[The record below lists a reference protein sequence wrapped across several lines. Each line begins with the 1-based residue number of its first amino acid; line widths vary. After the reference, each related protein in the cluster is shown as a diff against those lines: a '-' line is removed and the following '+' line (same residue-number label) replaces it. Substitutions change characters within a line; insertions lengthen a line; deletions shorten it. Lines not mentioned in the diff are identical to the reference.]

1 MTGLC
6 QADALAQQQQR
17 QSGARGTGHGA
28 RNGHAA
34 RLEGLLG

>member
-6 QADALAQQQQR
+6 QADALAQRQQAEW
-17 QSGARGTGHGA
+17 GTGTGHGA

>member
-6 QADALAQQQQR
+6 QADALAQQQS
-17 QSGARGTGHGA
+17 QSGARSTGHGA

-34 RLEGLLG
+34 RLVGLLG

>member
-1 MTGLC
+1 MTGLW
-6 QADALAQQQQR
+6 QADALAQQQK
-17 QSGARGTGHGA
+17 AEWGTRHGA